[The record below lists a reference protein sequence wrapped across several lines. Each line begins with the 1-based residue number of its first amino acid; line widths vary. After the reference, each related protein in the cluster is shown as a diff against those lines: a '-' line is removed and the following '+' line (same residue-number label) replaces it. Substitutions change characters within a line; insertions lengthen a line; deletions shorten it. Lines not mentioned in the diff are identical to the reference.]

1 MGKNIIIFGADMSSS
16 VHVDNKGK
24 DILILGEGLTQG
36 LDDTTL
42 TVEANIPL
50 NLYNQIEDLYLVYTI
65 MEATLSYLLMLQKM
79 YQFKAN
85 DSEIKKYT
93 LCLGNVSKDFTI
105 NNMKKTG
112 LKRSVKFFSLDYRS
126 INTNGVLDI
135 RKYLMKELL

>member
-1 MGKNIIIFGADMSSS
+1 MILVHNFIYRWKLGEDAIIFGADMSSS

-42 TVEANIPL
+42 TIEANIPL
-50 NLYNQIEDLYLVYTI
+50 NLYNQIEDLYLVYVI
-65 MEATLSYLLMLQKM
+65 MEATLSYLLMLQKI
-79 YQFKAN
+79 YQFKVN

-105 NNMKKTG
+105 NNMKKNRI
-112 LKRSVKFFSLDYRS
+112 KEKCKFFFCWL
-126 INTNGVLDI
+126 
-135 RKYLMKELL
+135 

>member
-1 MGKNIIIFGADMSSS
+1 MGENVIIFGADMSSS

-50 NLYNQIEDLYLVYTI
+50 NLYNQIEDLYLVYVI
-65 MEATLSYLLMLQKM
+65 MEAKLSYLLMLQKI
-79 YQFKAN
+79 YQFKVN

-105 NNMKKTG
+105 NNMKK
-112 LKRSVKFFSLDYRS
+112 KQD
-126 INTNGVLDI
+126 
-135 RKYLMKELL
+135 